1 MRVKITTAVLDAM
14 NTGQHHDLRLVTR
27 ARAILE
33 AAGCE
38 VEPHE
43 IELAEINRL
52 REQARTL
59 NREADTL
66 AEIYGSKS

>member
-43 IELAEINRL
+43 TELAEVEKL
-52 REQARTL
+52 RRQAREL
-59 NREADTL
+59 DHEADVL
-66 AEIYGSKS
+66 AELYGSKS